1 MRGSFDELAPTAA
14 LATLCLAI
22 VGLIAWWRRRQRA
35 AIQRH
40 QAATREAVALLGI
53 VAEPAIA
60 LDLEGRVTLAN
71 PAAIRLLDPVLY
83 AHGERRLARLLS
95 CLALEQW
102 LAGICASGSTTT
114 DTLEIEIV
122 GHTDDHRWYRVGAR
136 AWADTCE
143 HGLGEGDSPILL
155 RGLRKIGTVPS
166 GFGGGMQVRGIVVL
180 LQDVSRQK
188 TAQRRN
194 AELVSG
200 VSHEMKTPLA
210 GIKAY
215 VELLADG
222 DAEDSATQEEF
233 LGVISSQADRLL
245 QLVDNL
251 VTVAEVEAA
260 TAGAGKRRWPL
271 GALLDEALAL
281 VQPQA
286 AAKQIALA
294 SDFDNPLLPVLADR
308 RLLVQAAVQLLSNA
322 VKYTPAGGE
331 VVLRSRAVGDRAR
344 VEIEDNGV
352 GLGPEDCVKV
362 FEKFY
367 RVPQFKGM
375 APGTGLGLPLARH
388 IVENLHGGTLTVES
402 QPGEGSLFAVELS
415 LAGTVY

>member
-1 MRGSFDELAPTAA
+1 
-14 LATLCLAI
+14 
-22 VGLIAWWRRRQRA
+22 
-35 AIQRH
+35 
-40 QAATREAVALLGI
+40 
-53 VAEPAIA
+53 
-60 LDLEGRVTLAN
+60 
-71 PAAIRLLDPVLY
+71 
-83 AHGERRLARLLS
+83 
-95 CLALEQW
+95 
-102 LAGICASGSTTT
+102 
-114 DTLEIEIV
+114 
-122 GHTDDHRWYRVGAR
+122 
-136 AWADTCE
+136 
-143 HGLGEGDSPILL
+143 
-155 RGLRKIGTVPS
+155 
-166 GFGGGMQVRGIVVL
+166 
-180 LQDVSRQK
+180 VSKQK

-260 TAGAGKRRWPL
+260 TAGAGKRPWPL
-271 GALLDEALAL
+271 EDLLGEALRL
-281 VQPQA
+281 VEPLA
-286 AAKQIALA
+286 AAKQIALG
-294 SDFDNPLLPVLADR
+294 SDFDQPNCSVLADR
-308 RLLVQAAVQLLSNA
+308 RLLVQAAVQVLSNA
-322 VKYTPAGGE
+322 VKYTPAGGR
-331 VVLRSRAVGDRAR
+331 VVMRSRAVGDRVR

-352 GLGPEDCVKV
+352 GLGPEDCIKV

-415 LAGTVY
+415 LAGTR

>member
-1 MRGSFDELAPTAA
+1 MRWSLDELALAA
-14 LATLCLAI
+14 VIALL
-22 VGLIAWWRRRQRA
+22 GLIACFARWRRRQRA
-35 AIQRH
+35 ARGDTVR
-40 QAATREAVALLGI
+40 QALALLEI

-60 LDLEGRVTLAN
+60 IDPEGRVVLAN
-71 PAAIRLLDPVLY
+71 PAALRLLNPSLY
-83 AHGERRLARLLS
+83 AGGERTLARLLP
-95 CLALEQW
+95 CPGLEQW
-102 LAGICASGSTTT
+102 LEVIRSSRSMSTE
-114 DTLEIEIV
+114 TLEIEIA
-122 GHTDDHRWYRVGAR
+122 GRLEDHRWYRVA
-136 AWADTCE
+136 A
-143 HGLGEGDSPILL
+143 
-155 RGLRKIGTVPS
+155 RGLPDPGADCGRPQS
-166 GFGGGMQVRGIVVL
+166 RGIVAL
-180 LQDVSRQK
+180 LQDVSKQK
-188 TAQRRN
+188 SAQRRN

-233 LGVISSQADRLL
+233 LEVISSQADRLL

-260 TAGAGKRRWPL
+260 TAGAGKRLWPL
-271 GALLDEALAL
+271 EALLDEARGL
-281 VQPQA
+281 VEPLA

-294 SDFDNPLLPVLADR
+294 SDFDNRMLSVLADR

-322 VKYTPAGGE
+322 VKYTPAGGK
-331 VVLRSRAVGDRAR
+331 VVLRSRATGNRVR

-352 GLGPEDCVKV
+352 GLGPEDCIKV

-367 RVPQFKGM
+367 RVPQFKSM

-415 LAGTVY
+415 MAGMI